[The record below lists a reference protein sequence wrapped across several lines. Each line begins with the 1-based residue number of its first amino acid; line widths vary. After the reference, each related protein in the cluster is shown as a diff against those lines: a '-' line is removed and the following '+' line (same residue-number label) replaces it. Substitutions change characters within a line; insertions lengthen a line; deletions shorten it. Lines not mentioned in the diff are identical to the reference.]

1 MASRLDL
8 AGLGRSVLRPYETL
22 LADRGAFLS
31 GFEARDG
38 WECVR
43 LRDAVRQDAV
53 AGRTRARPYKGIGVG
68 RGV

>member
-1 MASRLDL
+1 
-8 AGLGRSVLRPYETL
+8 VLRPYKIL
-22 LADRGAFLS
+22 LADRTAFLP
-31 GFEARDG
+31 GFETRDG

-53 AGRTRARPYKGIGVG
+53 AGRTKARPYKGIGVG

>member
-1 MASRLDL
+1 M
-8 AGLGRSVLRPYETL
+8 RPYKIL
-22 LADRGAFLS
+22 LADRAAFLP
-31 GFEARDG
+31 GFETRDG